1 VILAALRAATA
12 VTRALETV
20 AVEAGL
26 VTKVVLAAALDKTVL
41 MVAAEV
47 QLEWLSLSFSEAGM
61 LAQAM
66 DHLEVQVVVLVVEEE
81 KEVLV
86 VVVVT
91 VLEAEAMEWEEDEE
105 KDVNQETLE
114 EVEEEEGAM
123 ETHEVIV
130 LSLVE

>member
-1 VILAALRAATA
+1 M
-12 VTRALETV
+12 ETV

-47 QLEWLSLSFSEAGM
+47 QLEWLSLSFSGAGM

-66 DHLEVQVVVLVVEEE
+66 DHLEVQVVVLVVVEE
-81 KEVLV
+81 KGVLVV

-123 ETHEVIV
+123 ETHEVTV